1 MPDERLAAWLFGRI
15 AGSRDGAMRG
25 LLSALWSFLQHPAA
39 AFGDHLT
46 ALEERLSALE
56 GRLIGD
62 LQTAL
67 DRGVVAVEDSVA
79 GAEHRLESDFKKA
92 IQSRIAV
99 VQVRLDTIR
108 NRVVEDL
115 KRELRRVALVLALLM
130 SCAVLALLVVTF
142 GLMAAWMSLA
152 GLIGAI
158 GASLVLTLLFLLSGV
173 IVFRLLYSVLY
184 HTQLPPGSRSTAT

>member
-15 AGSRDGAMRG
+15 AGSRDGTMRG

-46 ALEERLSALE
+46 ALEERLAALE

-62 LQTAL
+62 LQTAV

-79 GAEHRLESDFKKA
+79 GAEHRLESDFRKA
-92 IQSRIAV
+92 IQSRIAA

-115 KRELRRVALVLALLM
+115 KHELRRVALVLALLM
-130 SCAVLALLVVTF
+130 GCTVLALLGVIF

-173 IVFRLLYSVLY
+173 IVFRLLYSVLH